1 MGKTVEFYFDF
12 GSPASYLAW
21 TQLPGIAARAGA
33 QIAWRPVLLGGIFQ
47 ATGNRSPAEIPA
59 KGVYM
64 FRDLA
69 RFAQR
74 YGVPFNLNPHFPI
87 NTLQLMR
94 GAIALQYRK
103 PESFQRYV
111 EAIFKAI
118 WVDGLN
124 LNDPAAVGG
133 VLTRAGLNPQEV
145 LAMVGEQEIKD
156 RLRAETDAAVKRGLF
171 GVPTMFVG
179 EEMFF
184 GQDRLDFV
192 TAALERAA

>member
-21 TQLPGIAARAGA
+21 TQLPDIAARAGA

-94 GAIALQYRK
+94 GAIAFQHRK

-133 VLTRAGLNPQEV
+133 VLGRAGLNPQEV

-156 RLRAETDAAVKRGLF
+156 KLRAETDAAVKRGLF
-171 GVPTMFVG
+171 GVPTMFVE

-192 TAALERAA
+192 TAALERAV